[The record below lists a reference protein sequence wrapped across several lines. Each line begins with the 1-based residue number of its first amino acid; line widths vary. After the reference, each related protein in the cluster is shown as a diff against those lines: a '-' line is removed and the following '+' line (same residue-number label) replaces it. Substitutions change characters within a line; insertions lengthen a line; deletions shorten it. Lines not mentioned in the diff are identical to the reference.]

1 MVTIDFMS
9 WDPMPWTETW
19 DITAYGTHGVMHST
33 PMPASYKLYH
43 DGKNG
48 HPQGW
53 THWNETSFPEIWAVR
68 KTVYSPE
75 IAEIGNPV
83 YFDREAAAFVQ
94 ALHNGTPSQVPA
106 SQAHNINVLLEA
118 IFESSDNAGQE
129 VKLG

>member
-1 MVTIDFMS
+1 
-9 WDPMPWTETW
+9 
-19 DITAYGTHGVMHST
+19 MHST

>member
-1 MVTIDFMS
+1 
-9 WDPMPWTETW
+9 
-19 DITAYGTHGVMHST
+19 
-33 PMPASYKLYH
+33 MPASYKLYH

-94 ALHNGTPSQVPA
+94 ALQNGTPSQVPA
-106 SQAHNINVLLEA
+106 SQAHNINILLEA
-118 IFESSDNAGQE
+118 IFESSDKAGQE